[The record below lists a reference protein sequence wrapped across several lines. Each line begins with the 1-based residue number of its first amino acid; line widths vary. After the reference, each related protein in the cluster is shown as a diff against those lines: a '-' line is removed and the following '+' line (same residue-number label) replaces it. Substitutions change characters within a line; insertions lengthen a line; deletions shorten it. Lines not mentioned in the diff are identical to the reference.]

1 MYNNPSSNRLVSH
14 SLTCCRLAATRL
26 AVLME
31 TKKSFMAVNTDSSS
45 VVTYFTVYCIVTVLV
60 LVVER

>member
-1 MYNNPSSNRLVSH
+1 MSH